1 MMTPFGKLR
10 LSSPSRIC
18 RAALPPV
25 ALTIVAVLSLAA
37 NAEDDEW
44 APPEPSKA
52 GWDWARLDTS
62 EWVKGEMIV
71 MHEDVMEFDSDKFD
85 EIDVDWEDVHE
96 LRLARPRVFRRKGR
110 RTYAGMGEVR
120 DGVVRILT
128 ADGEQVEFPKD
139 ELVSIVY
146 TSEQELQ
153 NWRLRIGANLAAR
166 AGNTDQQDVSA
177 TALISRDSAFNRWTS
192 RYTGTFSKVDGD
204 RTINNH
210 RASSEFDFLVSSRFF
225 VRVPSFEFFSDEFQN
240 IDGRYT
246 PGASLGYDVIDS
258 SVVDWLLTIGGAG
271 QVTEYD
277 GGDTDADGV
286 VLFSSE
292 LTIELPRDVDIDL
305 NYNLQL
311 VYTDLDKT
319 NHNTNMVVSIE
330 IWGPLEVDIGAYWDR
345 IEVPQR
351 DDSGDRPESDD
362 FRLTAGI
369 SLEF

>member
-1 MMTPFGKLR
+1 MTPFGKLR

-18 RAALPPV
+18 RAVLSPV
-25 ALTIVAVLSLAA
+25 ALMIVAFLSLAA

-71 MHEDVMEFDSDKFD
+71 LHEDVMRFDSDKFD
-85 EIDVDWEDVHE
+85 EIDVDWEDVQD

-120 DGVVRILT
+120 DGVIRIHT
-128 ADGEQVEFPKD
+128 AGGEQVEFPKN

-153 NWRLRIGANLAAR
+153 NWRLRIGANLTAR

-177 TALISRDSAFNRWTS
+177 TVRISRNSAFNRWTS
-192 RYTGTFSKVDGD
+192 RYNGTFSKVDGD

-210 RASSEFDFLVSSRFF
+210 RASSDLDHLITSRFF
-225 VRVPSFEFFSDEFQN
+225 VRVPSFEFYSDEFQN

-246 PGASLGYDVIDS
+246 PGASLGYDVIDT
-258 SVVDWLLTIGGAG
+258 SVFDWLLTIGGAG

-277 GGDTDADGV
+277 GGETDVDGV

-292 LTIELPRDVDIDL
+292 LTLELPRDVDIDL
-305 NYNLQL
+305 NYKLQL

-319 NHNTNMVVSIE
+319 NHNTSMVVSIE

-351 DDSGDRPESDD
+351 DDNGDRPESDD